1 MFEKCTLVDVIL
13 ALLVFCSLDTELE
26 RCEKHR
32 SILKRRLAASAV
44 EIERQVI
51 WSSTWVVGQSHLKTS
66 VCLILGRHA
75 ICVHSCPASFAHIEK
90 LTSTYLQVYNYWVFC
105 ELFYLRPCFRVE
117 IQYFVPTSANLPM
130 KFTWQDCHIVY
141 SK

>member
-66 VCLILGRHA
+66 VCLILEGMPFVCIH
-75 ICVHSCPASFAHIEK
+75 VQLHLHIEK